1 MDLKVV
7 RIQKYRSL
15 ATEATITLDGLT
27 VLVGPNNQGKSN
39 VLQAMKLGMDT
50 LEVASLRLTN
60 SNDGSVVSLPHIPR
74 LRQTSWTTR
83 QRPGQRVHYDW
94 SRDFPLQYRDHG
106 GVVKH
111 SSVRFDFILDA
122 EDQRDF
128 LKATGSKNNG
138 LLSAELKFGIDGVE
152 IDFPKRGTRAGSYR
166 KVAKEICRFVC
177 ERFKF
182 LYVPAIRTTDQA
194 AHVINELI
202 SERMSTL
209 RKNEEYRTLVDNLAE
224 FHDSRLKELKESL
237 GERLRVYLPGFQS
250 LEIQMDSSSMFS
262 PRSSSAD
269 SIELDDGTLTSIL
282 EKGDGVKSLVTMAL
296 LHDLAERGSNTQN
309 VLLAIDEPE
318 AHLHP
323 DAVHQM
329 AQVLREIASKQQVI
343 VATHSASLVNRG
355 HLPNNVIVTN
365 NSVVPVKRISQI
377 RECLGIRPY
386 DNLTSA
392 EFLVLTEGPT
402 DTQFFTAL
410 FRGQSQLL
418 REAIDSSTLAI
429 TDVIGAGNMPLR
441 VRVAQDM
448 MSEVF
453 VILDKDQSGDQAVT
467 SLLNDGMLK
476 ATSIRQLSISGR
488 SRNEV
493 ENLFSEELHAEVF
506 DAVVGQPLPAPNPKD
521 LGRTW
526 SDRMTASLSTL
537 GIPGA
542 DATLTSLKIA
552 IAKKVAEYPEKYI
565 TPEGAT
571 ICQSIIGGIESLIKQ
586 RENPGEISF
595 Q

>member
-1 MDLKVV
+1 MDLKLV

-15 ATEATITLDGLT
+15 TTEAVITLDGLT

-50 LEVASLRLTN
+50 LEVASMRLLNT
-60 SNDGSVVSLPHIPR
+60 SDGKTVSLPHIPR

-94 SRDFPLQYRDHG
+94 VRDFPLHYREHSR
-106 GVVKH
+106 VVKQ
-111 SSVRFDFILDA
+111 STVRFDFALTA

-128 LKATGSKNNG
+128 LKVTGSKNNG

-152 IDFPKRGTRAGSYR
+152 IDFPKRGTKAGSYR
-166 KVAKEICRFVC
+166 QSAREICRFIC

-194 AHVINELI
+194 AQVINELI

-209 RKNEEYRTLVDNLAE
+209 RMNEEYRTLIENLAE
-224 FHDSRLKELKESL
+224 FHDSRLKELKDSL
-237 GERLRVYLPGFQS
+237 GERLKVYLPGFQS
-250 LEIQMDSSSMFS
+250 LEIQLDSSSMFS
-262 PRSSSAD
+262 PRSGSAD

-282 EKGDGVKSLVTMAL
+282 EKGDGVKSLLTMAL

-329 AQVLREIASKQQVI
+329 AQVLREIASNQQVI
-343 VATHSASLVNRG
+343 VATHSPSLVNRSS
-355 HLPNNVIVTN
+355 LSNNVIVTN
-365 NSVVPVKRISQI
+365 NSVQPVKRIAQI
-377 RECLGIRPY
+377 RDCLGIRPY

-410 FRGQSQLL
+410 FRSKSSTL
-418 REAIDSSTLAI
+418 RDAIDSSKLAL

-453 VILDKDQSGDQAVT
+453 VILDKDQSGDQAVE
-467 SLLNDGMLK
+467 SLVNEGMLK
-476 ATSIRQLSISGR
+476 LTSIRQLVISGR

-493 ENLFSEELHAEVF
+493 EDLFCHELHAEVF
-506 DAVVGQPLPAPNPKD
+506 DSVVGHALLAPTPAD
-521 LGRTW
+521 RGRTW
-526 SDRMTASLSTL
+526 SDRVKANLRS
-537 GIPGA
+537 
-542 DATLTSLKIA
+542 
-552 IAKKVAEYPEKYI
+552 
-565 TPEGAT
+565 
-571 ICQSIIGGIESLIKQ
+571 
-586 RENPGEISF
+586 
-595 Q
+595 

>member
-1 MDLKVV
+1 MDLRVV

-15 ATEATITLDGLT
+15 ATEAVIILDGLT

-50 LEVASLRLTN
+50 LEVASMRLLQTD
-60 SNDGSVVSLPHIPR
+60 DGKTVSLPHIPR

-94 SRDFPLQYRDHG
+94 TRDYPLQYRDHSR
-106 GVVKH
+106 VAKH
-111 SSVRFDFILDA
+111 STVRFDFTLTP

-128 LKATGSKNNG
+128 LKMTGSKNNG
-138 LLSAELKFGIDGVE
+138 QLSAELKFGIDGVE
-152 IDFPKRGTRAGSYR
+152 IDFPKRGTKAGSYR
-166 KVAKEICRFVC
+166 QSAKEICRFIC

-194 AHVINELI
+194 AQVINELI
-202 SERMSTL
+202 FERMSTL
-209 RKNEEYRTLVDNLAE
+209 RLNEEYRALIEHLAE
-224 FHDSRLKELKESL
+224 FHDSRLMELKESL
-237 GERLRVYLPGFQS
+237 GERLKVYLPGFQS
-250 LEIQMDSSSMFS
+250 LEIQLDSSSMFS
-262 PRSSSAD
+262 PRSGSAD

-329 AQVLREIASKQQVI
+329 AHVLREIASNQQVI
-343 VATHSASLVNRG
+343 VATHSPSLVNRAR
-355 HLPNNVIVTN
+355 LANNIIVTN
-365 NSVVPVKRISQI
+365 NSVTPVKRISEI
-377 RECLGIRPY
+377 RSCLGIRPY

-392 EFLVLTEGPT
+392 EFIVLTEGPT

-410 FRGQSQLL
+410 LRAKSPIL
-418 REAIDSSTLAI
+418 REAIDASKLAL

-453 VILDKDQSGDQAVT
+453 VILDKDQSGDQAVE
-467 SLLNDGMLK
+467 SLLSEGMLK
-476 ATSIRQLSISGR
+476 PTSIRQLNISGR
-488 SRNEV
+488 SKNEV
-493 ENLFSEELHAEVF
+493 ENLFCEELHAEVF
-506 DAVVGQPLPAPNPKD
+506 ASVVGQMLPAPTPRD

-526 SDRMTASLSTL
+526 SDRMKAHLATL

-542 DATLTSLKIA
+542 DETLTAL
-552 IAKKVAEYPEKYI
+552 KVATASKVAAHPEKYL
-565 TPEGAT
+565 TAEADV
-571 ICQSIIGGIESLIKQ
+571 ICQSITTGIESLTGQ
-586 RENPGEISF
+586 
-595 Q
+595 